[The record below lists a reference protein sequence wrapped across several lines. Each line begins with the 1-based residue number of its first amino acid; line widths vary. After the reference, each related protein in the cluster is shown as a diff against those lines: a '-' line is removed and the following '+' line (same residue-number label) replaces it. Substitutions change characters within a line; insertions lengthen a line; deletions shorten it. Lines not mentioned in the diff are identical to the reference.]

1 MFKIGDE
8 VMDKDG
14 NPYVVMGVGFG
25 TYELRTPDGNMT
37 SGMLEVWLAK
47 YDPLLASALVKIAE
61 HIAPEVSYLRPIV
74 FEKVR
79 AVTATPAPV

>member
-37 SGMLEVWLAK
+37 SGMLEIWLAK
-47 YDPLLASALVKIAE
+47 YDPPIGAALVKIAE
-61 HIAPEVSYLRPIV
+61 GIAKIESSLNEIKNAQTNL
-74 FEKVR
+74 FEKAR
-79 AVTATPAPV
+79 RKT